1 MDMRQIEIDFEVHQV
16 IEAERSSFSEPPNA
30 ALRRL
35 LGLDQ
40 QEGTD
45 EDDVFQSLDDGAWS
59 SKGVTLPQETS
70 LRMEYNGIVGRA
82 FISKGRWKTPKGV
95 FNGPS
100 PAAAAVATTKDGKTP
115 NLNGW
120 IYWRAKLPGT
130 RQWVPIQELRDK
142 AKGR

>member
-1 MDMRQIEIDFEVHQV
+1 MEMKQIEIDFEVYQA
-16 IEAERSSFSEPPNA
+16 IEAERRSFSEPANA

-35 LGLDQ
+35 IGIESGYSDD
-40 QEGTD
+40 D
-45 EDDVFQSLDDGAWS
+45 ESFASLDDGAWS
-59 SKGVTLPQETS
+59 SKGVTLPEETS
-70 LRMEYNGIVGRA
+70 LRMEYNGSVKRA
-82 FISKGRWKTPKGV
+82 FISKGKWKTPRGI

-115 NLNGW
+115 TLNGW

-130 RQWVPIQELRDK
+130 REWVPIQELRDK

>member
-1 MDMRQIEIDFEVHQV
+1 MDMRQIDIDFDVHQL
-16 IEAERSSFSEPPNA
+16 IEAERSSFSETPNS

-35 LGLDQ
+35 LGID
-40 QEGTD
+40 TD
-45 EDDVFQSLDDGAWS
+45 AGDDAEHFASLDDGAWS

-82 FISKGRWKTPKGV
+82 FIDKGRWKTPKGI

-120 IYWRAKLPGT
+120 MYWRAKMPGT

>member
-1 MDMRQIEIDFEVHQV
+1 MDMRQIEIDFDVHQV
-16 IEAERSSFSEPPNA
+16 IEAERSSFSETPNS

-35 LGLDQ
+35 LGI
-40 QEGTD
+40 D
-45 EDDVFQSLDDGAWS
+45 EDAEDDDGIFVSEDNGAWS

-70 LRMEYNGIVGRA
+70 LRMEYNGVVGKA
-82 FISKGRWKTPKGV
+82 FIDKGRWKTPRGI

-100 PAAAAVATTKDGKTP
+100 PAAAAVATTKDGKKPT
-115 NLNGW
+115 LNGW